1 MQDRLTFTVSGVS
14 FSLRLVTHG
23 TFLMGADPST
33 DPDADEDESPVHSV
47 TISRDYY
54 LAETPVTQALYMA
67 VMGSNPSYFM
77 GDTSRP
83 VEQVSWNDCQA
94 FIKKLNSII
103 TDGSFSLPTE
113 AEWEF
118 AARGGNLSKG
128 YKYAGSDDI
137 DDVAWYD
144 GNSDDQTHPVSENA
158 PNELGL
164 YDMSGNV
171 WEWCADWD
179 CNYPSSSVTDPV
191 GPDSGLKRVLR
202 GGGYYGSPRDCRLSY
217 RFWFNPD
224 FSFDNS
230 CFRLLFRPSN
240 S

>member
-171 WEWCADWD
+171 WE
-179 CNYPSSSVTDPV
+179 
-191 GPDSGLKRVLR
+191 
-202 GGGYYGSPRDCRLSY
+202 
-217 RFWFNPD
+217 
-224 FSFDNS
+224 
-230 CFRLLFRPSN
+230 
-240 S
+240 